1 MRVLLVIHGYPRRYN
16 AGSEVYTQ
24 TLAHALFDA
33 GCEVFVFAREEDPF
47 LPDYNLRKE
56 NDPLYPEIP
65 VHLVNHARS
74 NARFQN
80 DEIESVFRSVLNQC
94 NPDIVHFGHLNHLS
108 MGLPNS
114 AKGAGVPVVFT
125 LHDFWM
131 MCPRGQFLQWG
142 LTSSEPWSLCDGQD
156 DAKCATQCFNR
167 FVEGIEVSS
176 ELQHWKSWVGNRM
189 QASRDACDSVDLF
202 IAPSRQL
209 MHRHIVEF
217 GIPEEKIKYL
227 DYGFD
232 LNRLQGRVRDIG
244 EPFVFGYIGRHHPSK
259 GIHHLIDAFGQIEGD
274 SILRIWGRPQGQLTQ
289 SLQRR
294 CESYDIPQARIE
306 WLPEYNNEDIVSE
319 VFNRC
324 DCIVAPSIWDENSPL
339 VIHEAQQCSV
349 PIITAN
355 HGGMGEY
362 VKDGINGLTHR
373 HRDAEDLRMKMQ
385 AAVENPESFL
395 ALGSTGYLFSDGG
408 QIPSK
413 ETHASSIID
422 HYRRLLRRKMEVE
435 P

>member
-1 MRVLLVIHGYPRRYN
+1 MKVLLVIHGYPRRYN
-16 AGSEVYTQ
+16 AGSEIYTQ
-24 TLAHALFDA
+24 TLAHALADT
-33 GCEVFVFAREEDPF
+33 GCEVSIFAREEDPF
-47 LPDYNLRKE
+47 LPDYHLRTE
-56 NDPLYPEIP
+56 SDPLRMEIP

-80 DEIESVFRSVLNQC
+80 DQIDSVFERVIDSVQ
-94 NPDIVHFGHLNHLS
+94 PEIVHFGHLNHLS
-108 MGLPNS
+108 MGLPLVANKRGIS
-114 AKGAGVPVVFT
+114 TVFT

-142 LTSSEPWSLCDGQD
+142 LTSDEPWALCDGQED
-156 DAKCATQCFNR
+156 TKCATQCFNR
-167 FVEGIEVSS
+167 FVEGIQVSS

-209 MHRHIVEF
+209 MRRHISEF
-217 GIPEEKIKYL
+217 GLSEDKIEYL

-232 LNRLQGRVRDIG
+232 LNRLQGRIRDIG

-294 CESYDIPQARIE
+294 SESNATSSMRIE
-306 WLPEYNNEDIVSE
+306 WLPEYNNENIVSE

-324 DCIVAPSIWDENSPL
+324 DCVVIPSIWDENSPL
-339 VIHEAQQCSV
+339 VIHEAQQCGV
-349 PIITAN
+349 PVITAN

-362 VKDGINGLTHR
+362 VKDGINGLTHQ
-373 HRDAEDLRMKMQ
+373 HRDVADLRIKME
-385 AAVENPESFL
+385 AAIRDPEMLSAF
-395 ALGSTGYLFSDGG
+395 GSTGYLYSNDG
-408 QIPSK
+408 QILSK
-413 ETHASSIID
+413 EIHAALIIER
-422 HYRRLLRRKMEVE
+422 YEKLLFQKTEVQ
-435 P
+435 